1 MAYQPPFPSAAA
13 QARVELRKLAAARLL
28 LSLRSKG
35 FNDLALLRAM
45 ENAPREHFVG
55 PTQVELALRD
65 IALPLPCGQTI
76 ESPSE
81 MALALAALKVGP
93 HMRVLEVGTG
103 SGWSAAVL
111 AGMAASVVTL
121 ECFDS
126 LAKSAREKLERLKIA
141 NVAALWADG
150 HDISPELGLFDRI
163 IVHAAMDAPPP
174 HMLGALGEGGLLIA
188 ARAKGGRAE
197 RVLVRRAAGDRIET
211 AILGPCR
218 AQNLLHGLY
227 ARI

>member
-13 QARVELRKLAAARLL
+13 QARVEAQKLAAARLL

-35 FNDLALLRAM
+35 FNDLNLLRAM
-45 ENAPREHFVG
+45 EHAPRENFVG
-55 PTQVELALRD
+55 PSQVELALRD

-76 ESPSE
+76 EKPSE
-81 MALALAALKVGP
+81 MALALAALNVAP

-111 AGMAASVVTL
+111 SGLAQTVVTL

-126 LAKSAREKLERLKIA
+126 LAKAAREKLERLKIR

-150 HDISPELGLFDRI
+150 WDISPELGLFDRI
-163 IVHAAMDAPPP
+163 VVHAAVDAPPP
-174 HMLGALGEGGLLIA
+174 HLLGALGEGGALVA
-188 ARAKGGRAE
+188 ARALGDRTE
-197 RVLVRRAAGDRIET
+197 RVLYRRAAGDRIET
-211 AILGPCR
+211 IVLGPCR
-218 AQNLLHGLY
+218 AQNMLNGLF
-227 ARI
+227 AKV